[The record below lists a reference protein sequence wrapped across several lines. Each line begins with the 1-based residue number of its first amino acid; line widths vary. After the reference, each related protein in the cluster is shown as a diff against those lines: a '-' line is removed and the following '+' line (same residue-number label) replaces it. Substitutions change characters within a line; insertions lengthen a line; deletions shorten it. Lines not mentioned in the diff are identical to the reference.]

1 MTEKCENCN
10 ANWKPNEDGV
20 CSYCGHRNR
29 TISIV
34 VHDTLHITGS
44 VEVKVIP
51 KTDFD
56 LNVPYDGK
64 TIIDVS
70 KTVDEKL
77 VTYFRHHPHEL
88 KRMNRRLF
96 EELVAELFC
105 GFGYEVELT
114 QQTRDGGKDIIAV
127 GRNEVQVK
135 YLIECKRPDPGG
147 YVGVGAVRELYGV
160 KTSEGATKGIIVTT
174 AYFSPDAKLF
184 LDKHQWELEGKEY
197 EDLSRWLEEYAR
209 LKGKT

>member
-1 MTEKCENCN
+1 MTEQCKNCN
-10 ANWKPNEDGV
+10 ADWKPNEDGA

-29 TISIV
+29 IISVV
-34 VHDTLHITGS
+34 VHEAIHITDS
-44 VEVKVIP
+44 VDVKIIP

-56 LNVPYDGK
+56 LNVPYEGK

-77 VTYFRHHPHEL
+77 VSYFRHHPHEL

-96 EELVAELFC
+96 EELIAELFC

-127 GRNEVQVK
+127 RRNEVLVK
-135 YLIECKRPDPGG
+135 YLIECKRPDSGG
-147 YVGVGAVRELYGV
+147 YVSVGAVRELYGV
-160 KTSEGATKGIIVTT
+160 KTSEGATKGIMVTT
-174 AYFSPDAKLF
+174 AYFSPDAKMF

-197 EDLSRWLEEYAR
+197 EDLRRWLEKYVR
-209 LKGKT
+209 LKGKQ

>member
-1 MTEKCENCN
+1 MTEKCQNCN
-10 ANWKPNEDGV
+10 ADWKPDEHGA
-20 CSYCGHRNR
+20 CSYCGHPNR
-29 TISIV
+29 IISVV
-34 VHDTLHITGS
+34 VHDTIHFTGS
-44 VEVKVIP
+44 VDVKLIP

-56 LNVPYDGK
+56 LSPSYEGK

-77 VTYFRHHPHEL
+77 VSYFRDRPHEL

-127 GRNEVQVK
+127 RRNELKVK

-147 YVGVGAVRELYGV
+147 YVSVGTVRELYGV
-160 KTSEGATKGIIVTT
+160 KISEGATKGIMVTT
-174 AYFSPDAKLF
+174 AYFSPDAKIF

-197 EDLSRWLEEYAR
+197 EDLRRWLEGYAR
-209 LKGKT
+209 LKKNT

>member
-1 MTEKCENCN
+1 MTEKCKNCN
-10 ANWKPNEDGV
+10 ADWKPNEEGA

-29 TISIV
+29 IISV
-34 VHDTLHITGS
+34 AVHDTIHVTGS
-44 VEVKVIP
+44 VDVKLIP

-56 LNVPYDGK
+56 LNIPYDGK

-70 KTVDEKL
+70 KNVDEKL
-77 VTYFRHHPHEL
+77 VSYFRRNPHEL

-114 QQTRDGGKDIIAV
+114 QQTRDGGIDIIAIR
-127 GRNEVQVK
+127 RNEMQVK
-135 YLIECKRPDPGG
+135 FLIECKRPDPGG
-147 YVGVGAVRELYGV
+147 YVSVRAVRELYGV
-160 KTSEGATKGIIVTT
+160 KTSEGATKGIMVTT
-174 AYFSPDAKLF
+174 TYFSSDAKMF

-197 EDLSRWLEEYAR
+197 KDLSRRLDEYAR
-209 LKGKT
+209 LKGQT